1 MEVLGDEDVVVEAL
15 VPIGLAVVIL
25 VVQTGELVA
34 AVNVDDVIDDFQPES
49 FEQPGSETSPLDLFP
64 VAFQSFND
72 PDVTVP
78 CADGCGVAVGEEIET
93 SGADGFSTGRPIWS
107 TSQVSS
113 PEATVEVAV
122 TVCG

>member
-93 SGADGFSTGRPIWS
+93 SGADVRVPW
-107 TSQVSS
+107 VLDW
-113 PEATVEVAV
+113 EANLVDEPGVIA
-122 TVCG
+122 GGDG